1 MTPTQKDLSD
11 RIIKFWADHETGPS
25 YRELALL
32 TGTAVSNIYRMVE
45 RLAERGVLHVDKGM
59 WRGIYPI
66 DEWRKKNQPSLPERT
81 YRDEYERKLL
91 VENQRMREA
100 LKEIRDIADVSEGTE
115 LYVMIAEKGLG
126 D

>member
-1 MTPTQKDLSD
+1 MTPTQKDLND
-11 RIIKFWADHETGPS
+11 RIIKFWADHKIGPS

-66 DEWRKKNQPSLPERT
+66 NEWRKHSSSSKEDSLLA
-81 YRDEYERKLL
+81 DNK
-91 VENQRMREA
+91 RMREA
-100 LKEIRDIADVSEGTE
+100 LKEIRSIANVSEGTQ

>member
-1 MTPTQKDLSD
+1 MTPAQKNLND
-11 RIIKFWADHETGPS
+11 RIVKFWADHKIGPS
-25 YRELALL
+25 YRQLAFL
-32 TGTAVSNIYRMVE
+32 TETAVSNVYKMVE
-45 RLAERGVLHVDKGM
+45 RLAERGIIHVDKGV

-66 DEWRKKNQPSLPERT
+66 DEWRKKNEPERT

-91 VENQRMREA
+91 MENKRMREA
-100 LKEIRDIADVSEGTE
+100 LEEIRDIADVSEGTE

>member
-25 YRELALL
+25 YRELAFL

-45 RLAERGVLHVDKGM
+45 RLSERGVIHVDKGV

-66 DEWRKKNQPSLPERT
+66 DQWRKKNKPEGT

-91 VENQRMREA
+91 MENKRMREA
-100 LKEIRDIADVSEGTE
+100 LKEIRDIADVSEGTQ

>member
-1 MTPTQKDLSD
+1 MTPTQKDLND
-11 RIIKFWADHETGPS
+11 HIIKFWAEHETGPS

-45 RLAERGVLHVDKGM
+45 RLAEQDVLHVDKGM
-59 WRGIYPI
+59 WRGIYPM
-66 DEWRKKNQPSLPERT
+66 DEWRKKNESKRT
-81 YRDEYERKLL
+81 YRDEYEEML
-91 VENQRMREA
+91 VMENKRMCEA

>member
-1 MTPTQKDLSD
+1 MTPTQKDLND
-11 RIIKFWADHETGPS
+11 HIIKFWADHETGPS

-66 DEWRKKNQPSLPERT
+66 DEWRKKNEPKRT

-91 VENQRMREA
+91 VENERMREA